1 MMDDYMN
8 IGLLCGVVF
17 LIAAALM
24 KFFPPRKINSL
35 YGYRTSRSMQSDA
48 HWQFAQRYST
58 VRMFEAAL
66 FLLAVGLVMETPAI
80 AEKVKNIVGFVALL
94 CVPVYLI
101 VRTER
106 ALKIKFPK

>member
-1 MMDDYMN
+1 
-8 IGLLCGVVF
+8 
-17 LIAAALM
+17 M

-35 YGYRTSRSMQSDA
+35 YGYRTTRSMQSDA

-58 VRMFEAAL
+58 ARLLEAGLFSVVCGLAIEMVAFSEQAKTIAGFIAL
-66 FLLAVGLVMETPAI
+66 FAVPIYLV
-80 AEKVKNIVGFVALL
+80 
-94 CVPVYLI
+94 